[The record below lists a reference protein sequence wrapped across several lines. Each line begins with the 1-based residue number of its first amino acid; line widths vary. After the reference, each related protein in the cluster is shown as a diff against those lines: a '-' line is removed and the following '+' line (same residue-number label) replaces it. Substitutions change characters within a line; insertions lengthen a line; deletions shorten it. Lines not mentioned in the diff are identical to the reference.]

1 MGLFNFGKKKEIE
14 ENEIEKP
21 LVKQETQKNTNSGC
35 KKYNLLCI
43 NFGVNDYSFTLT
55 VNSNGKIIINKSMSR
70 EEYEDYDKTDEIA
83 IFIEENLNKIKE
95 ATNKVDNANHKNN
108 NMLQFEINGEKY
120 TLFRNDIEDE
130 TSMFYDRFVFEIAN
144 ILDLKKSYEN
154 IELDFTFEYP
164 NNWDQV
170 PTDLNKYCLLSSSTP
185 ILVFKDSSQNF
196 VTFEYINLRSDI
208 VTKIINNIRD
218 SEDYEV
224 LKTIDYETKDY
235 IANFLVV
242 DYNDNDKIE
251 LFCFLNLK
259 NICVIITTVIDD
271 KANVDIDKVESSK
284 KFKEIFAVIDS
295 VKILTNEDINK

>member
-1 MGLFNFGKKKEIE
+1 MGLFNFGKKKELEENKIE
-14 ENEIEKP
+14 ETV
-21 LVKQETQKNTNSGC
+21 VKQQPHKNNNSNS
-35 KKYNLLCI
+35 KKYSLLCI

-55 VNSNGKIIINKSMSR
+55 ANNNGKIIINKSMSR
-70 EEYEDYDKTDEIA
+70 EEYEDFNKTDEIA
-83 IFIEENLNKIKE
+83 IFIEENLDKIK
-95 ATNKVDNANHKNN
+95 AAANKESSLNHKNN
-108 NMLQFEINGEKY
+108 NMLQFEIEGEKY

-164 NNWDQV
+164 SNWDKV
-170 PTDLNKYCLLSSSTP
+170 PADLNKYCLLSNSTP
-185 ILVFKDSSQNF
+185 VLVFKDGSQNF

-208 VTKIINNIRD
+208 VPKIISNIRD

-224 LKTIDYETKDY
+224 LKTVDYEVKDY
-235 IANFLVV
+235 TANFLVV

-251 LFCFLNLK
+251 LFCFLSLK

-271 KANVDIDKVESSK
+271 KSNVDINKVEDGK
-284 KFKEIFAVIDS
+284 KFKEILSLIDS
-295 VKILTNEDINK
+295 VKILTSEDIDK

>member
-14 ENEIEKP
+14 EIEIDKTVE
-21 LVKQETQKNTNSGC
+21 KQETLKNNSLGC

-55 VNSNGKIIINKSMSR
+55 ANSNGRIIINKSMSR
-70 EEYEDYDKTDEIA
+70 EEYEDLDKTDEIA
-83 IFIEENLNKIKE
+83 IFLEENLSRIKD
-95 ATNKVDNANHKNN
+95 ATTNESNVNHKNN
-108 NMLQFEINGEKY
+108 NMLQFEIDGEKY

-144 ILDLKKSYEN
+144 ILELKKSYEN

-164 NNWDQV
+164 NNWDKV

-208 VTKIINNIRD
+208 VTKIISNIRD

-224 LKTIDYETKDY
+224 LKTIDFEAKDY
-235 IANFLVV
+235 TANFLVV

-251 LFCFLNLK
+251 LFCFLTLK
-259 NICVIITTVIDD
+259 SICVIITTVIDD
-271 KANVDIDKVESSK
+271 KANIDINKVETSK
-284 KFKEIFAVIDS
+284 KFKEIFDVIDS

>member
-1 MGLFNFGKKKEIE
+1 MGLFNFGKKKELEENKIE
-14 ENEIEKP
+14 ETV
-21 LVKQETQKNTNSGC
+21 VKQQPYKNNNSNS
-35 KKYNLLCI
+35 KKYSLLCI

-55 VNSNGKIIINKSMSR
+55 ANNNGKIIINKSMSR
-70 EEYEDYDKTDEIA
+70 EEYEDFNKTDEIA
-83 IFIEENLNKIKE
+83 IFIEENLDKIKD
-95 ATNKVDNANHKNN
+95 AANKESSLNHKNN
-108 NMLQFEINGEKY
+108 NMLQFEIEGEKY

-164 NNWDQV
+164 SNWDKV
-170 PTDLNKYCLLSSSTP
+170 PADLNKYCLLSNSTP
-185 ILVFKDSSQNF
+185 VLVFKDGSQNF

-208 VTKIINNIRD
+208 VPKIISNIRD

-224 LKTIDYETKDY
+224 LKTVDYEVKDY
-235 IANFLVV
+235 TANFLVV

-251 LFCFLNLK
+251 LFCFLSLK

-271 KANVDIDKVESSK
+271 KSNVDINKVEDGK
-284 KFKEIFAVIDS
+284 KFKEILSLIDS
-295 VKILTNEDINK
+295 VKILTSEDIDK

>member
-1 MGLFNFGKKKEIE
+1 MGLFNFGKKKELEENKIE
-14 ENEIEKP
+14 ETV
-21 LVKQETQKNTNSGC
+21 VKQQPQKNNNSNC

-55 VNSNGKIIINKSMSR
+55 ANSNGKIIINKSMSR
-70 EEYEDYDKTDEIA
+70 EEYEDFNKTDEMA
-83 IFIEENLNKIKE
+83 IFIEENLDKIKDAAKKE
-95 ATNKVDNANHKNN
+95 SNLNHKNN
-108 NMLQFEINGEKY
+108 NMLQFEIEGEKY

-164 NNWDQV
+164 SNWDKV

-185 ILVFKDSSQNF
+185 VLVFKDSSQNF

-224 LKTIDYETKDY
+224 LKTIDYETNDY
-235 IANFLVV
+235 TANFLVV

-251 LFCFLNLK
+251 LFCFLSLK

-271 KANVDIDKVESSK
+271 KSNVDINKVEDGK
-284 KFKEIFAVIDS
+284 KFKEILSLIDS
-295 VKILTNEDINK
+295 VKILTSEDIDK

>member
-14 ENEIEKP
+14 EKEIEKP
-21 LVKQETQKNTNSGC
+21 LVKQQVLKNNNLSY
-35 KKYNLLCI
+35 KKYSLLCI

-55 VNSNGKIIINKSMSR
+55 ANSNGKIIINKSMSR
-70 EEYEDYDKTDEIA
+70 EEYEDFDKTDEIA
-83 IFIEENLNKIKE
+83 IFIEENLNRIKS
-95 ATNKVDNANHKNN
+95 ATNKDSSANHKNN
-108 NMLQFEINGEKY
+108 NMLQFEIEGEKY

-130 TSMFYDRFVFEIAN
+130 KSMFYDRFVFEIAN

-154 IELDFTFEYP
+154 IGLDFTFEYP
-164 NNWDQV
+164 NNWDKV
-170 PTDLNKYCLLSSSTP
+170 PTDLNKYCLLSSSRP

-196 VTFEYINLRSDI
+196 ITFEYIDLRSDI
-208 VTKIINNIRD
+208 VAKIISNIRD

-235 IANFLVV
+235 TANFLVV
-242 DYNDNDKIE
+242 DYNGNDKIE
-251 LFCFLNLK
+251 LFCFLSLK

-271 KANVDIDKVESSK
+271 KSNVNIDKVESSK

-295 VKILTNEDINK
+295 VKILTSDDINK